1 MKSQNLLEL
10 IKNTE
15 SEVKRLGYSEDS
27 LKKYNKIWD
36 KLKDYCNNKYE
47 DYNVDIGNKFLKD
60 VYDIPN
66 KYCLENGHH
75 DSYRSI
81 MILNSYLCYGEIYTK
96 YFMKKQSLASYY
108 QDLLDEFLNS
118 CKAKNNT
125 PKTLSYKKEAIKRF
139 LFLLQK
145 NNITEFDKIDYNFI
159 CKYLETLCDVSHNS
173 LKTYIYVLKCFAIF
187 LYETGRTKNELQYL
201 IPKIKISRYP
211 SIPSVWKE
219 EDVKKIIDSIDKS
232 NPIGK
237 RDYAIVLLVAK
248 LGIRV
253 MDLKHLTTD
262 NIDWK
267 KKEINYIM
275 SKTKQSQTL
284 PLPNNVGWAI
294 IDYLKNGRPKCDSKI
309 IFIRHVKP
317 IGPFNDNDNL
327 SGIIKKYMNL
337 AGITLDKDIHKK
349 GMHSL
354 RHSLATNLLK
364 NNIPIDSISSIL
376 GHNNKSSVSYYLKV
390 DVENLK
396 MCCGEDDDYGI

>member
-15 SEVKRLGYSEDS
+15 REVKRLGYSEDS

-36 KLKDYCNNKYE
+36 KLKEYCNNKYE

-96 YFMKKQSLASYY
+96 YFMKKQSLTNYY

-125 PKTLSYKKEAIKRF
+125 PKTLSYKKEAVKRF

-159 CKYLETLCDVSHNS
+159 CKYLETLCDISHNS
-173 LKTYIYVLKCFAIF
+173 LKIYIYVLKCFVIF

-201 IPKIKISRYP
+201 IPKVKISKYP

-219 EDVKKIIDSIDKS
+219 EDVKKIIDSIDKN

-237 RDYAIVLLVAK
+237 RDYAMLLLVAK

-253 MDLKHLTTD
+253 MDLKHLTID

-275 SKTKQSQTL
+275 SKTKQFQTL

-294 IDYLKNGRPKCDSKI
+294 IDYLKNGRPKCDSKV

-317 IGPFNDNDNL
+317 IGPFNDNDSL
-327 SGIIKKYMNL
+327 GGIIKKYMNL
-337 AGITLDKDIHKK
+337 AEITLDKDIHKK

-390 DVENLK
+390 DVENLE
-396 MCCGEDDDYGI
+396 MCCGKDDDYGI